1 MVSNVRLLRGVQECD
16 PGAREA
22 TRETGKHAHFKKE
35 PTSAREGAE
44 IGRSSRPLTLYLQ
57 ATDPIAIT
65 SIYDNPSTAD
75 LMGRRAPAMRAT
87 DAPLNHIAGVFSTH
101 CSRTRSHT
109 GKSCTHSH
117 RGKRRTHSRTDNR
130 RRSRRIAI
138 TVSGGGTGSH
148 SRNRT
153 RARTGS

>member
-22 TRETGKHAHFKKE
+22 TRETGQHAHFKKE

-44 IGRSSRPLTLYLQ
+44 VGRSSRPLTLYLQ

-75 LMGRRAPAMRAT
+75 LMGCRAPAMRAA
-87 DAPLNHIAGVFSTH
+87 DAPLNHA
-101 CSRTRSHT
+101 
-109 GKSCTHSH
+109 
-117 RGKRRTHSRTDNR
+117 
-130 RRSRRIAI
+130 
-138 TVSGGGTGSH
+138 
-148 SRNRT
+148 
-153 RARTGS
+153 